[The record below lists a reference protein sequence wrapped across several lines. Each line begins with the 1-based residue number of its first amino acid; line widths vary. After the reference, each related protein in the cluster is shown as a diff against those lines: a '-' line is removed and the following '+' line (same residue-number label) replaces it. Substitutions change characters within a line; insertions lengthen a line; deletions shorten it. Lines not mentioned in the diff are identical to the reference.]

1 MISKNEIILT
11 PEQRD
16 VLENTPTEVICE
28 KLRHYLQNHQT
39 IDIEKIECKVAKS
52 IDHNHE

>member
-16 VLENTPTEVICE
+16 VLENTPTEVMLE
-28 KLRHYLQNHQT
+28 KLQHYLQNHQT
-39 IDIEKIECKVAKS
+39 IDLGIINCKVVKS
-52 IDHNHE
+52 TDHNHE

>member
-1 MISKNEIILT
+1 MLTKNELILEET
-11 PEQRD
+11 FNSIPI
-16 VLENTPTEVICE
+16 EVICE

>member
-16 VLENTPTEVICE
+16 VLENTPTEVMLE
-28 KLRHYLQNHQT
+28 RLQHYLQNHQT
-39 IDIEKIECKVAKS
+39 IDIGIINCKVVKS
-52 IDHNHE
+52 TYHNHE

>member
-16 VLENTPTEVICE
+16 VLENSPTEVICE